1 MVYVAITTVTSER
14 FHHPQIGLRAP
25 ISSCSPSHTPPTH
38 TVHPNSDQP
47 PWMADLCFCNHI
59 ASNHSCLASF
69 TRLKALVGHLPCSV
83 YRSFIPWYYQTAP
96 HREDIPYI
104 LLSIHHLESTCAVFP
119 LGKFKKAAV
128 NISAHT
134 LSFTHVFF
142 VAICFVLRQG
152 SPGYPEAAQAG
163 LKPLILLPLP
173 TYLMLR
179 L

>member
-1 MVYVAITTVTSER
+1 MVYVAIITVTSER

-25 ISSCSPSHTPPTH
+25 ISSCSPPTH
-38 TVHPNSDQP
+38 TLHPNSDQP
-47 PWMADLCFCNHI
+47 PCMADPCFCNHI
-59 ASNHSCLASF
+59 ASNPSCLASF

-134 LSFTHVFF
+134 LSFTRVLFLLQ
-142 VAICFVLRQG
+142 FVLF
-152 SPGYPEAAQAG
+152 
-163 LKPLILLPLP
+163 
-173 TYLMLR
+173 
-179 L
+179 